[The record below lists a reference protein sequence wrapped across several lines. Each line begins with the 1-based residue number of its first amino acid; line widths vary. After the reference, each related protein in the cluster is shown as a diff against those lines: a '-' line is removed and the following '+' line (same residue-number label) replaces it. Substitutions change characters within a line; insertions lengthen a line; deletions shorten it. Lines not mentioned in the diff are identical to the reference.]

1 MGKKFKIYIIE
12 DSKAKIRS
20 MQEYFDGVNSLLG
33 EVDLGEIE
41 TYENSEKIFKEHGYS
56 EVKLE
61 VIETQNADQDFYNYD
76 YTEQDDFLKSIRE
89 IVKREEDRVFF
100 LDLALN
106 TMERSDFK
114 DGQEKLDPKNAKMA
128 YSIIESSVF
137 NERVV
142 ISTRY
147 DGIDREFENMF
158 DLKEDM
164 KLKVTRFFLPAFV
177 FSEQNT
183 EKNFVTS
190 INEVMEEVCDCE
202 YNIK

>member
-1 MGKKFKIYIIE
+1 MGKNLKIYIVE

-20 MQEYFDGVNSLLG
+20 MKEYFEGVNSLLSEVSLG
-33 EVDLGEIE
+33 EVDA
-41 TYENSEKIFKEHGYS
+41 YEGSEKIFKERGYS
-56 EVKLE
+56 KVTLE
-61 VIETQNADQDFYNYD
+61 VIKTKNEGPDFYNYD
-76 YTEQDDFLKSIRE
+76 YKEQDDFLNSISE

-106 TMERSDFK
+106 TVERSDFK
-114 DGQEKLDPKNAKMA
+114 DGQEKLDPKNAKMV
-128 YSIIESSVF
+128 YSIIESSIF

-142 ISTRY
+142 VSTRY
-147 DGIDREFENMF
+147 DGIEKEFDNMF
-158 DLKEDM
+158 DLKGDM

-190 INEVMEEVCDCE
+190 INEVMEEVCDSE
-202 YNIK
+202 HNIK